1 MNTFKRLLRHR
12 GAAVGLVIVGAF
24 VLAALFAH
32 LIAPYDPLEG
42 QLADR
47 LQPPSPQHL
56 LGTDY
61 AGRDLFSR
69 LIYGARLSLQVGLL
83 TVGLALSV
91 GTLWGAF
98 SGYAGG
104 LVDLLSMRV
113 VDVLLAFPSL
123 LLAILMIAILGPSL
137 THAMLAVAIVAIP
150 NYVRLVRSV
159 VLSIKHQEFILAAR
173 AVGAGTGRILWRH
186 VLPNVM
192 APVLV
197 QATLGIAAAILET
210 AGLSFLGL
218 GADARTPEW
227 GSMLAHNKTYFRT
240 APWTMTYPGL
250 AIMLVILGF
259 NLLGDGLRDALDPRL
274 KR

>member
-1 MNTFKRLLRHR
+1 MGTFRRLLRHR
-12 GAAVGLVIVGAF
+12 GAVVGLVIIGIF
-24 VLAALFAH
+24 VFTAIFAP
-32 LIAPYDPLEG
+32 LLAPYGPLEG

-47 LQPPSPQHL
+47 LQPPSAQHL

-61 AGRDLFSR
+61 AGRDLLSR
-69 LIYGARLSLQVGLL
+69 IIYGARLSLQVGLL

-104 LVDLLSMRV
+104 LFDLLSMRA

-137 THAMLAVAIVAIP
+137 TNAMLAVGIVAIP
-150 NYVRLVRSV
+150 TYVRLVRSV
-159 VLSIKHQEFILAAR
+159 VLSIKNQEFVLASR
-173 AVGAGTGRILWRH
+173 ALGASTGRILRRH
-186 VLPNVM
+186 IFPNVM